1 MVYIDMKEKLEKAF
15 NPTLVESILNDI
27 DETAALSNP
36 KLTKSLVKIY
46 GRFTISLLPRWL
58 VISVNMEDDKF
69 VGFVVN
75 INLEDKLQKALS

>member
-36 KLTKSLVKIY
+36 KLTKSIVKIY
-46 GRFTISLLPRWL
+46 GRFTITLLPRWL

-75 INLEDKLQKALS
+75 INLENKLQKALS